1 MTAPSLHIVLKNK
14 LHKLRRMAAA
24 PRMLTS
30 DEEGLHRLRVGLKE
44 WRAALRLAQGIDPE
58 FPYAEVSERFR
69 PVFDTA
75 GRVRFWQ
82 LQRRFLARTGPLAP
96 DFAAHYRAHIRAR
109 LRQARRSLRAVV
121 ANTDWPR
128 WRELDRYVHRTCEA
142 CTPQELRAYFDILQG
157 DMTSKKAGLHR
168 RRTSE
173 LHELRKALREYS
185 DNRKLAVKRLGFDPG
200 PPGNLGPDIPA
211 LQNRL
216 GDWHDQ
222 DAACR
227 QLAEDLRYPGWEEE
241 ALQQGKMLL
250 RAWRRNERAM
260 WDRIITGFASI

>member
-1 MTAPSLHIVLKNK
+1 MKAAPLHSILKNK
-14 LHKLRRMAAA
+14 LRKLRRMVAAR
-24 PRMLTS
+24 RMLIS

-44 WRAALRLAQGIDPE
+44 WRGALRLAQGVDPG
-58 FPYAEVSERFR
+58 FPCAEISDLFK

-96 DFAAHYRAHIRAR
+96 VFAAHYRARIRAR
-109 LRQARRSLRAVV
+109 LRQGRRSLRAAV
-121 ANTDWPR
+121 ANADWPR
-128 WRELDRYVHRTCEA
+128 WRELDRDVHRAGDA
-142 CTPQELRAYFDILQG
+142 CTVQTLWAYFGNLQ
-157 DMTSKKAGLHR
+157 DNLTSIKTGLHR
-168 RRTSE
+168 RRASE

-185 DNRKLAVKRLGFDPG
+185 DNRKLAIKRLGFDPG
-200 PPGNLGPDIPA
+200 PPRNLGPDIPA
-211 LQNRL
+211 LQSRL

-241 ALQQGKMLL
+241 ALQQGKQLL
-250 RAWRRNERAM
+250 RAWRKNERAM
-260 WDRIITGFASI
+260 WDRIITGLAT